1 MKKFKLKA
9 GDLVVVT
16 AGKNKK
22 KTGKIL
28 KVLRESDRV
37 IVEGLNMV
45 TRQVKP
51 TAERQG
57 GTIKKEA
64 SIHISNVALWN
75 ADENRPFKIGWKV
88 LEDGRKVR
96 FDKKTN
102 VVIDEIEK

>member
-1 MKKFKLKA
+1 MKKCKLKK
-9 GDLVVVT
+9 GDVIVIT

-28 KVLRESDRV
+28 KVLHESERV

-57 GTIKKEA
+57 GTVKKEA
-64 SIHISNVALWN
+64 SIHISNVSLWN
-75 ADENRPFKIGWKV
+75 SDEKRPYKVGWKH

-102 VVIDEIEK
+102 TVIDK